1 MSYKLA
7 GVIWNDDGTMAT
19 KELTPLEAL
28 KNIEKEVEDY
38 EGFDESTWYQMDRT
52 RFKIIETALK
62 QAQKDKEE
70 LEELKN
76 AISNGT
82 IQNQWANMNSKNV
95 KVLEIIEEK
104 GLDIREFRYASS
116 LYEYNICKNI
126 GCKDLTQEEYNL
138 LKEVL

>member
-1 MSYKLA
+1 M
-7 GVIWNDDGTMAT
+7 N
-19 KELTPLEAL
+19 KELTPLQVSKQL
-28 KNIEKEVEDY
+28 KDFILEFVKNGLDRMFID
-38 EGFDESTWYQMDRT
+38 GSFD
-52 RFKIIETALK
+52 IIETALK

-82 IQNQWANMNSKNV
+82 IQNQWANMNSKNA

-126 GCKDLTQEEYNL
+126 GCKDLTQEEFDL
-138 LKEVL
+138 LKEVLKNE

>member
-104 GLDIREFRYASS
+104 GLDIREFRYAFS